1 VKIGSPVMCFHPSM
15 AMDETFWPS
24 QKVYDY
30 TFNFMAMSCLLAL
43 VLDDYVIF
51 SHMCPLQLQMSSKS
65 NH

>member
-1 VKIGSPVMCFHPSM
+1 M

-43 VLDDYVIF
+43 VLGDYVIF

-65 NH
+65 SH